1 MTMKQLSSFAVLS
14 VNGGDR
20 MSITYETI
28 DDETGEVVATNTKES
43 FYVLDAGVS
52 EHIDAIRAYLRAH
65 KLN

>member
-43 FYVLDAGVS
+43 FYVLDAGVC
-52 EHIDAIRAYLRAH
+52 EHIDAIRAYLRTN